1 MTLQEFVGLNH
12 LTTDHHIYYHTAIKK
27 LGGTAAIRP
36 YIPFTDEVLQK
47 SYAKDRH
54 FNTNLTPIRQWDNA
68 TGIFT
73 GYRKSIPPCAVGGGL
88 LQFLI
93 FHDITSVSQAEC
105 VCILKQA
112 AKEIVDALSA
122 WLSLLLTYFSKY
134 DNQPVAK
141 NRLVNFFGNWQGH
154 FSGRRQ
160 RHRVSPE
167 AKGRAE
173 A

>member
-1 MTLQEFVGLNH
+1 MTFSEFAGLDYLN
-12 LTTDHHIYYHTAIKK
+12 TDHYVYYHTAIKK

-36 YIPFTDEVLQK
+36 YIPFPDEMLQK
-47 SYAKDRH
+47 SYVKDIH

-93 FHDITSVSQAEC
+93 CHDITSVSQAEC

-112 AKEIVDALSA
+112 AKEIVEALFA
-122 WLSLLLTYFSKY
+122 
-134 DNQPVAK
+134 
-141 NRLVNFFGNWQGH
+141 
-154 FSGRRQ
+154 
-160 RHRVSPE
+160 
-167 AKGRAE
+167 
-173 A
+173 